1 MAQELDSSKFY
12 AGALY
17 EYLEA
22 TRHYGMIEGAA
33 VDPAKQA
40 ALKNAVA
47 EAQKRFDA
55 SSQDDSIAQIFIER
69 ANSYLTHPD
78 GSAPSSDE
86 WKATQVILE
95 QVLPA
100 YTAAEKP
107 ATGSEL
113 RKTVDITRSLALYPN
128 ISDPASLLVRSRQ
141 IPGQ

>member
-1 MAQELDSSKFY
+1 MPEP
-12 AGALY
+12 Y

-40 ALKNAVA
+40 AFKNAVA

-86 WKATQVILE
+86 WKASQVILE

-107 ATGSEL
+107 AAPVQRASG
-113 RKTVDITRSLALYPN
+113 KTVDIT
-128 ISDPASLLVRSRQ
+128 LVRW
-141 IPGQ
+141 PYT